1 MSIIIINFVLP
12 LGGAPDGGPDLYND
26 DEYDDN
32 VDVVVIDDKDGV
44 DDIIWCMM
52 IMMAM
57 IIYLGA
63 PCGGPLLFFNDS
75 DDNDNNIL
83 W

>member
-44 DDIIWCMM
+44 DDII
-52 IMMAM
+52 
-57 IIYLGA
+57 
-63 PCGGPLLFFNDS
+63 
-75 DDNDNNIL
+75 
-83 W
+83 